1 MKKTIKI
8 VVMATLCPFLPNR
21 ERPCEKSKQQ
31 RPITIRLLAAL
42 AFRETRPK
50 KLFHSLTI
58 LVLVLMFSLIS
69 GVNGQ
74 ESYSN
79 IQPLRIGE
87 KVPENFWKIKHT
99 FFGQGKI
106 TIHDLSIYRGKL
118 LVLNFWATWCGSCV
132 AHMPDNEKISTELNG
147 IFYLVPITREPY
159 TKISN
164 FFSNN
169 DHVKNIK
176 LPTIVSDVALKDFFP
191 HQILPHY
198 IWISKEGEVL
208 ASSEHEMFTRDNIR
222 KLANGR
228 EVSLDEK
235 IDQDMDK
242 PLYLSKEIQ
251 GNVEVRQS
259 TILIKGRIKGLPTI
273 KKIRTKENKTTGVLY
288 ANQPLLRIYADL
300 GKGLIS
306 GFNRKRIII
315 AHDNLTPLQSDN
327 GEFGDEEYYSFD
339 VNQTPF
345 TDSILL
351 EQLNLSSG
359 FLGRIENRKVACMI
373 LSKVG
378 PIQKLASLGGERVN
392 GLFEKDSSCIRN
404 GTIKAMVARMN
415 DIDIPLPVVIDETGI
430 SERID
435 ISLKSDPSDLNGLN
449 RELKDYGLALI
460 PQERNMDMLVIS
472 KGKTVQ
478 QKSTEIQKAGL

>member
-1 MKKTIKI
+1 
-8 VVMATLCPFLPNR
+8 MATLCPFLPNR

-31 RPITIRLLAAL
+31 KPTTIKLLAAL
-42 AFRETRPK
+42 PFRENKPE

-58 LVLVLMFSLIS
+58 IVLVLMFSFIS

-79 IQPLRIGE
+79 IQSLRIGE

-106 TIHDLSIYRGKL
+106 TVHDLSRYRGKL

-132 AHMPDNEKISTELNG
+132 AHMPGNEKISTELDG
-147 IFYLVPITREPY
+147 IFSLVPITREPY
-159 TKISN
+159 TKISK
-164 FFSNN
+164 FFAEN
-169 DHVKNIK
+169 DHVKK
-176 LPTIVSDVALKDFFP
+176 VRLPTIVSDVALKDFFP

-198 IWISKEGEVL
+198 IWISKEGKVL
-208 ASSEHEMFTRDNIR
+208 ASSEHDMFTRENIQ
-222 KLANGR
+222 KLAEGR
-228 EVSLDEK
+228 KVSLNEK
-235 IDQDMDK
+235 IDQDMDR

-251 GNVEVRQS
+251 ENVEVRHS

-273 KKIRTKENKTTGVLY
+273 KKTRSIENKTTGVLY

-300 GKGLIS
+300 GKGLIP
-306 GFNRKRIII
+306 GFNRKRIIVE
-315 AHDNLTPLQSDN
+315 HDNHTPLQSDN
-327 GEFGDEEYYSFD
+327 GELGDEEYYSFD

-351 EQLNLSSG
+351 EQLNISSG
-359 FLGRIENRKVACMI
+359 FLGRIENRKVSCMI

-378 PIQKLASLGGERVN
+378 SIQKLSSLGGKKVN
-392 GLFEKDSSCIRN
+392 GLFEKDSSYILN

-415 DIDIPLPVVIDETGI
+415 DIDIPLPLVIDETGI

-435 ISLKSDPSDLNGLN
+435 INLRSDPSDLKGLN
-449 RELKDYGLALI
+449 NELKEYGLALI
-460 PQERNMDMLVIS
+460 PQDRTIDMLVIS

>member
-1 MKKTIKI
+1 
-8 VVMATLCPFLPNR
+8 
-21 ERPCEKSKQQ
+21 
-31 RPITIRLLAAL
+31 
-42 AFRETRPK
+42 
-50 KLFHSLTI
+50 
-58 LVLVLMFSLIS
+58 MFSFIS
-69 GVNGQ
+69 RVKGQ

-79 IQPLRIGE
+79 IQSLRIGE

-106 TIHDLSIYRGKL
+106 TVHDLSIYRGKL
-118 LVLNFWATWCGSCV
+118 LVLDFWATWCGSCV
-132 AHMPDNEKISTELNG
+132 AHMPDNEKISTELDG
-147 IFYLVPITREPY
+147 IFSLVPITREPY
-159 TKISN
+159 TKIFS

-169 DHVKNIK
+169 DHVKNVK
-176 LPTIVSDVALKDFFP
+176 LPTIVSDVTLKEFFP

-208 ASSEHEMFTRDNIR
+208 ASSEHEMFTKENIR
-222 KLANGR
+222 KLTKGKT
-228 EVSLDEK
+228 VLLDKK
-235 IDQDMDK
+235 IDQDINS

-251 GNVEVRQS
+251 ANVEVRQS

-273 KKIRTKENKTTGVLY
+273 KKTRSIENKKTGVLY
-288 ANQPLLRIYADL
+288 ANQSLLRIFADL
-300 GKGLIS
+300 GKGLIP
-306 GFNRKRIII
+306 GFNRKRIIVE
-315 AHDNLTPLQSDN
+315 HDNHTPLQSDN
-327 GEFGDEEYYSFD
+327 GELGDEEYYSFD
-339 VNQTPF
+339 VNQIQL

-359 FLGRIENRKVACMI
+359 FLGRIENRKIACMI

-378 PIQKLASLGGERVN
+378 SIQKLASVGGKKVN
-392 GLFEKDSSCIRN
+392 GLFEKDSSYILN

-415 DIDIPLPVVIDETGI
+415 DIDIPLPLVIDETGI

-435 ISLKSDPSDLNGLN
+435 ISLKSDPSDLKGLN
-449 RELKDYGLALI
+449 NELKEYGLALI
-460 PQERNMDMLVIS
+460 PQDRTIDMLVIS